1 MTYRYNEHTGPKE
14 ASDYDYSDLREL
26 NYWKK
31 NDPMDKLSNYLI
43 KNKIIS
49 NKILKNYANKVNK
62 EISNSIKFAKLSKPP
77 SYKEFIKEYSS

>member
-1 MTYRYNEHTGPKE
+1 
-14 ASDYDYSDLREL
+14 
-26 NYWKK
+26 
-31 NDPMDKLSNYLI
+31 MDKLSNYLI